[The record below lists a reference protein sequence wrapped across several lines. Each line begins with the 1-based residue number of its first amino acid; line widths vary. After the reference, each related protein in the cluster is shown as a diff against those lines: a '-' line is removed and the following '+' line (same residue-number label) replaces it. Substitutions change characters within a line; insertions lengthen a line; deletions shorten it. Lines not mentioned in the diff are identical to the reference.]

1 MTVEW
6 LRIRDVGEKGEGLT
20 RFMED
25 NGYLKIHS
33 IEDYRHTFDSV
44 FIKDKLNILRNIS
57 CNLINTFKL

>member
-6 LRIRDVGEKGEGLT
+6 LRIRDAGEKGEGLT

-44 FIKDKLNILRNIS
+44 FIKDKLNI
-57 CNLINTFKL
+57 